1 MATQGSLGQLT
12 VDLVANTAGFER
24 GMTQAERA
32 LQSATKEAK
41 RQGDALD
48 RLIGQIDPTVAAYSR
63 LDKMQQQLDGHF
75 KAGRLPTEDY
85 KAYTAQINSTREA
98 VGKAD
103 KALSQSGVSAKQT
116 AAAFGQL
123 PAQLSDIA
131 VQLAGGQN
139 PFLILLQQ
147 GSQIKDSFGGI
158 GPTFDAFGAKLK
170 GLFGAGAAAAG
181 LNDLAAGTLALG
193 EGAEAAGEGLGNMAE
208 GANTAADASKNA
220 AEAADALKTAT
231 SGAGIGFGLIVAGV
245 VAAAAALAALIVAYK
260 QGSDESSAYTKA
272 LILTGNTAGTSAS
285 QLGEIARRVSE
296 VNGTVHE
303 AAATLALLAGS
314 TKIPVQ
320 SFQAIATAAANMEDA
335 TGKAAQETV
344 SEFAKIAQDPVSAIL
359 KLNESMNFLTADVY
373 KQIKA
378 LQEQGSTQAAAAIA
392 TNAYADAIN
401 TRSAGITENLG
412 YLELAWK
419 KMGDAAKATWDAALN
434 IGREDTL
441 NEQLKALDD
450 QLNQIANAKRLNQ
463 SDGFSNLTPND
474 DFRTQALEAQKT
486 QLLVQKAEEDRRA
499 AAKGFAQQ
507 QQQQALQ
514 DQLQIDKLRKET
526 QSNADKR
533 EKEIGEYR
541 LLVERRVAS
550 AKATGDKSLVISA
563 EEQARQI
570 AAINEKYKDPKTPKG
585 PRYREDAGQR
595 MLDTLRQQNAALQ
608 VQSDSIDQQTGK
620 YKTLGA
626 QAKALAEFEQQI
638 ADIKLKDVLT
648 ADQKSLLASE
658 ELLRAQLKR
667 NVALGQ
673 EIAARKTAYEDEQK
687 LAAFRENQASKLS
700 TAQEGLNSQ
709 LAGLGMG
716 EKARERLKED
726 LQIRKE
732 YQAEVDRLNKQF
744 NSGDISQELYDQE
757 TAIIEENLAAR
768 LVMQQDYYN
777 QVDEAQS
784 SFFLGAS
791 EAWANWAEEA
801 QNYSAQAQEF
811 VTGTLD
817 TLSDG
822 LADSFMSILDGTKSV
837 GEAFADLG
845 KQMVASI
852 VGALVK
858 MAAQWLVYQAVQ
870 LVAGKAAQAA
880 AVPALVANATAT
892 SLQAQLAAFAST
904 AAIPIVGPFLAPGA
918 AAAAAAATAP
928 FVAGIGAAALAGM
941 AHDGIDAVPETG
953 TWLLQ
958 KGERVTTASTSA
970 KLDKTL
976 DDVSKGTNGRG
987 GNVTVNQ
994 IQDRSRAGQVEET
1007 EDDQGERVI
1016 NLFVADL
1023 LGDGRSA
1030 EAIGRKYG
1038 LRSQGQ

>member
-1 MATQGSLGQLT
+1 MAGSNLGTLT
-12 VDLVANTAGFER
+12 VDLIANTAGFER
-24 GMTQAERA
+24 GMNQAERA
-32 LQSATKEAK
+32 LASATKEAK
-41 RQGDALD
+41 YQGDQLE
-48 RLIGQIDPTVAAYSR
+48 RLIGKIDPTVAAYAR
-63 LDKMQQQLDGHF
+63 LDKMEQQLEAHR

-85 KAYTAQINSTREA
+85 VEYIAKINASREA
-98 VGKAD
+98 IGKNDAVIA
-103 KALSQSGVSAKQT
+103 KSGVSARQT
-116 AAAFGQL
+116 AAAFGML

-373 KQIKA
+373 EQIKA

-419 KMGDAAKATWDAALN
+419 KVGDAAKGAWDAALN
-434 IGREDTL
+434 IGRTSS
-441 NEQLKALDD
+441 LDAE
-450 QLNQIANAKRLNQ
+450 IADLESKLAEIAR
-463 SDGFSNLTPND
+463 
-474 DFRTQALEAQKT
+474 LEASGRSARAARGGGAGRDAIKEELTQK
-486 QLLVQKAEEDRRA
+486 LILKAEEERRA
-499 AAKGFAQQ
+499 ASKGFQQ
-507 QQQQALQ
+507 QAQQQALA
-514 DQLQIDKLRKET
+514 DQLEIDKLRKET
-526 QSNADKR
+526 ASNADKR

-541 LLVERRVAS
+541 LLIERRVAS
-550 AKATGDKSLVISA
+550 AKATGDKSLLISA

-570 AAINEKYKDPKTPKG
+570 AAINEKYKDPKVAKTPK
-585 PRYREDAGQR
+585 YREDAGMK

-608 VQSDSIDQQTGK
+608 TQNDSIDQQTGK
-620 YKTLGA
+620 YQTLGV
-626 QAKALAEFEQQI
+626 QAKALAAFEQQI
-638 ADIKLKDVLT
+638 ADIKTKDVQT
-648 ADQKSLLASE
+648 ADQKSILANE

-667 NVALGQ
+667 NVALEQ
-673 EIAARKTAYEDEQK
+673 EIAARKQNYEEEQK
-687 LAAFRENQASKLS
+687 LAAFQDNLNSRNNNAQDALNSNLAGIGSGSKL
-700 TAQEGLNSQ
+700 
-709 LAGLGMG
+709 
-716 EKARERLKED
+716 RERLKED
-726 LQIRKE
+726 LAIRKD
-732 YQAEVDRLNKQF
+732 YQSQLDQIQAQF
-744 NSGDISQELYDQE
+744 NKGQISEDLYTKENELVQE
-757 TAIIEENLAAR
+757 ALAER

-777 QVDEAQS
+777 QVDEMNS
-784 SFFLGAS
+784 NFFLGIS
-791 EAWANWAEEA
+791 EAWANYAEEA
-801 QNYSAQAQEF
+801 TNYQQQA
-811 VTGTLD
+811 
-817 TLSDG
+817 
-822 LADSFMSILDGTKSV
+822 ADATSSILNDVTSSV
-837 GEAFADLG
+837 AQNIESLIKGQE
-845 KQMVASI
+845 SI
-852 VGALVK
+852 GDFFRNIALDMANAVIGALVK
-858 MAAQWLVYQAVQ
+858 MAAQWLVYAAVQ
-870 LVAGKAAQAA
+870 VVAGKTAQVGAATTLIANAQA
-880 AVPALVANATAT
+880 TAF
-892 SLQAQLAAFAST
+892 QASLAAFAST
-904 AAIPIVGPFLAPGA
+904 AAIPIVGPFLAP
-918 AAAAAAATAP
+918 AAAATAASFAAP
-928 FVAGIGAAALAGM
+928 LVAGVATSALAGM
-941 AHDGIDAVPETG
+941 AHEGIDSIPETG

-958 KGERVTTASTSA
+958 KGERVTTAQTSA

-976 DDVSKGTNGRG
+976 NDIKSPTGM
-987 GNVTVNQ
+987 GNTTVNL
-994 IQDRSRAGQVEET
+994 IEDASRAGQTEER
-1007 EDDQGERVI
+1007 EDDQGQKMI
-1016 NLFVADL
+1016 DIFVADL
-1023 LGDGRSA
+1023 LGDGRTKDAVS
-1030 EAIGRKYG
+1030 RKFG
-1038 LRSQGQ
+1038 LRSTGT